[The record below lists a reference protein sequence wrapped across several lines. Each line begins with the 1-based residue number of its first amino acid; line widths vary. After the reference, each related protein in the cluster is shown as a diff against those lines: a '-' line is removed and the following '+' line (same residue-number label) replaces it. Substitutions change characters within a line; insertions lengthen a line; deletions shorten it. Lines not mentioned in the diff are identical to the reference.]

1 MPLGMS
7 GHMCTHT
14 VCAPLAASSVGSET
28 GAACPVR
35 STFPHLFSFLAWLW
49 QRTSCLGFAASSHL
63 PALAACAESCPRA
76 PLLVE
81 THAAVP
87 APGATSVTVRPS
99 GVGSAQQFG
108 LRSCHFPFHPTQTP
122 LQFLCLH
129 LLKLCFAPNCRHDP
143 FLRQQHPFWS
153 NHSLLLGAGF
163 GGQTADVFVP
173 LSFHAGSSFR
183 KPKPSH
189 SCSE

>member
-14 VCAPLAASSVGSET
+14 VCAPLAASSVGREI
-28 GAACPVR
+28 GAACPAR

-99 GVGSAQQFG
+99 CWLSSA
-108 LRSCHFPFHPTQTP
+108 L
-122 LQFLCLH
+122 
-129 LLKLCFAPNCRHDP
+129 
-143 FLRQQHPFWS
+143 WS
-153 NHSLLLGAGF
+153 
-163 GGQTADVFVP
+163 QI
-173 LSFHAGSSFR
+173 LSFPIS
-183 KPKPSH
+183 PH
-189 SCSE
+189 SNSTAVSMPASPQALFCTEL